1 LLYGAFVFLRNILY
15 DRGVLPSREHDI
27 PVICVGNLAAGGTGK
42 TIHVDYLV
50 RLLKAEYRVAV
61 LSRGYRRRS
70 RGFRIVMADDTVSL
84 AGDEPLQIAARHPDI
99 TIAVDRNRNHGIEQ
113 LLKLKPETGVIIL
126 DDGFQH
132 RSLTPG
138 RSIVLSEYSNLYTD
152 DCLLPCGRLREHRY
166 NIRRA
171 DIILITKTPPALNAM
186 DRRIMFR
193 NLGKFPYQNLYFTA
207 LKYGSPLPVF
217 HGSAMTIENMETV
230 RGNRVMLITGIAN
243 PLPLKEHLESLTA
256 GVVHRAYPDHHNFTR
271 EDMANIS
278 RDRLFVGEGPFY
290 IFTTEKDAVRLRMH
304 TDLPEIIKGNL
315 YFIPVEAEFLND
327 DALEFNNHIINY
339 VRKNKG
345 NRRIPG

>member
-1 LLYGAFVFLRNILY
+1 
-15 DRGVLPSREHDI
+15 
-27 PVICVGNLAAGGTGK
+27 
-42 TIHVDYLV
+42 
-50 RLLKAEYRVAV
+50 
-61 LSRGYRRRS
+61 
-70 RGFRIVMADDTVSL
+70 
-84 AGDEPLQIAARHPDI
+84 
-99 TIAVDRNRNHGIEQ
+99 
-113 LLKLKPETGVIIL
+113 
-126 DDGFQH
+126 
-132 RSLTPG
+132 
-138 RSIVLSEYSNLYTD
+138 
-152 DCLLPCGRLREHRY
+152 
-166 NIRRA
+166 
-171 DIILITKTPPALNAM
+171 M